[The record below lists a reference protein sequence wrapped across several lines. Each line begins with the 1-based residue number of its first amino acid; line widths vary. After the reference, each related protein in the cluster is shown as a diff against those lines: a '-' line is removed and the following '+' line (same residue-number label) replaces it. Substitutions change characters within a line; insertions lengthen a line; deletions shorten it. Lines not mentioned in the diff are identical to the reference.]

1 MSRPFSYNDENFTVI
16 GNILF
21 CHIIVTK
28 EVEADHI
35 FIEIPPDIYKRMLNK
50 SNYLMSLRMVNNIS
64 SNKVISTGVSKE
76 SDTKYYIY
84 VRESLNLDDV
94 GNCLLGYYIL
104 KDI

>member
-28 EVEADHI
+28 HLESGSLL
-35 FIEIPPDIYKRMLNK
+35 IEIPPDIYKRMLNK
-50 SNYLMSLRMVNNIS
+50 SNYLMALTVINNNSATSMIDVGTS
-64 SNKVISTGVSKE
+64 EE
-76 SDTKYYIY
+76 SDGKYYIY
-84 VRESLNLDDV
+84 VRGALDIV
-94 GNCLLGYYIL
+94 GRCLIGYYIL